1 MANILLLDDDQNH
14 LNAMWRVLW
23 LNGEHD
29 AERFISPSA
38 ALARARE
45 KDFDVVITD
54 WRMPEMDGA
63 RFLCEFRQL
72 QPATFR
78 VLLSTHINTELFRAA
93 INSAQIHHFVQKPC
107 DGFVLM
113 QVVNE
118 GLAQVELSREL
129 ERLRTELE
137 MTRRL
142 LEVRTR
148 LLESVAGQCPT
159 VLPQGWKSAHS
170 H

>member
-29 AERFISPSA
+29 AERFASPSA

-45 KDFDVVITD
+45 KEFDVVIAD
-54 WRMPEMDGA
+54 FRMPEMDGA
-63 RFLCEFRQL
+63 RFLSEFRQL
-72 QPATFR
+72 QPASFR
-78 VLLSTHINTELFRAA
+78 VILSAYADTELFRAA

-118 GLAQVELSREL
+118 GLAQVELNREL
-129 ERLRTELE
+129 LRLRSELAT
-137 MTRRL
+137 TRQL
-142 LEVRTR
+142 LEDRTR
-148 LLESVAGQCPT
+148 LLETVARKCPDA
-159 VLPQGWKSAHS
+159 LPRDWKSAGS